1 MPKKIEKFTYP
12 SGSTYKGEWLGGF
25 RDGSG
30 TMEWPNG
37 AKYQGSWSY
46 GYPNGFGKFTHIDE
60 SSFSGE
66 WKNPYAAARLQ
77 YSGSPKSLEEI
88 SKNIEDGYGII

>member
-1 MPKKIEKFTYP
+1 
-12 SGSTYKGEWLGGF
+12 
-25 RDGSG
+25 
-30 TMEWPNG
+30 MEWPNG